1 MAKDKTNKVQKRN
14 TPRGQGQLAQMWTVY
29 KMTAKEDKTS
39 LLWAGLAFALTLLA
53 VVALSVVL
61 FPGNTLNLVIFI
73 VLGVMAAIVAAM
85 VVMGRKAERAAYS
98 RIAGQMG
105 AVGAVLGSIRKG
117 WRSAEMPVAVN
128 PRSQDAVYRAIGP
141 GGVILIGEG
150 NRGRVKML
158 LEDERRKVNRVAPG
172 AHIEFIYVT
181 GDPEAT
187 QLPDLSKTLYKM
199 KKNLNRAEISVVAK
213 RLESL
218 GMNIPIPKGIDPT
231 KLGKM
236 RRG

>member
-1 MAKDKTNKVQKRN
+1 MAKDEKKKKNR
-14 TPRGQGQLAQMWTVY
+14 TPRSQGQLSQMWTVY
-29 KMTAKEDKTS
+29 KMTAQQDKTS
-39 LLWAGLAFALTLLA
+39 VLWASLAFVLVLGAFTAFTVLA
-53 VVALSVVL
+53 
-61 FPGNTLNLVIFI
+61 FPGNIVNLVIFLI
-73 VLGVMAAIVAAM
+73 MGAMFGIIAAM

-105 AVGAVLGSIRKG
+105 AVGAVLGNIRRG

-141 GGVILIGEG
+141 AGVVLIGEG
-150 NRGRVKML
+150 SRSRVKVL
-158 LEDERRKVNRVAPG
+158 LEDERRKVSRVAPG
-172 AHIEFIYVT
+172 APVNFVYVT
-181 GDPEAT
+181 YDADAT
-187 QLPDLSKTLYKM
+187 NLADLNRHLYKM
-199 KKNLNRAEISVVAK
+199 KKSLNRAEIGVVAK

-218 GMNIPIPKGIDPT
+218 GMNIPIPKGIDPS

>member
-1 MAKDKTNKVQKRN
+1 MAKDTKNTAKAPKT
-14 TPRGQGQLAQMWTVY
+14 QGQLSQMWTVY
-29 KMTAKEDKTS
+29 KMTAQQDKTS
-39 LLWAGLAFALTLLA
+39 VLWASLAF
-53 VVALSVVL
+53 VL
-61 FPGNTLNLVIFI
+61 VLGGFTAFDVIAFPGNVVNLVIFI
-73 VLGVMAAIVAAM
+73 IMGAMFGLIAAM

-98 RIAGQMG
+98 RISGQMG
-105 AVGAVLGSIRKG
+105 AVGAVLANIRKG

-141 GGVILIGEG
+141 AGVVLIGEG
-150 NRGRVKML
+150 TRSRVKVL
-158 LEDERRKVNRVAPG
+158 LEDERRKVSRVAPG
-172 AHIEFIYVT
+172 APVQFIYVT
-181 GDPEAT
+181 NDAEAT
-187 QLPDLSKTLYKM
+187 ALPDLSRSLYKM
-199 KKNLNRAEISVVAK
+199 KKSLSRAEISVVAK

>member
-1 MAKDKTNKVQKRN
+1 MAKDENKKKNR
-14 TPRGQGQLAQMWTVY
+14 TPRSQGQLSQMWTVY
-29 KMTAKEDKTS
+29 KMTAQQDKTS
-39 LLWAGLAFALTLLA
+39 VLWASLAFVLVLGAFTAFTVLA
-53 VVALSVVL
+53 
-61 FPGNTLNLVIFI
+61 FPGNIVNLVIFI
-73 VLGVMAAIVAAM
+73 IMGAMFGIIAAM

-105 AVGAVLGSIRKG
+105 AVGAVLGNIRRG

-141 GGVILIGEG
+141 AGVVLIGEG
-150 NRGRVKML
+150 SRTRVKVL
-158 LEDERRKVNRVAPG
+158 LEDERRKVSRVAPG
-172 AHIEFIYVT
+172 APVNFVYVT
-181 GDPEAT
+181 NDADAT
-187 QLPDLSKTLYKM
+187 NLADLNRQLYKM
-199 KKNLNRAEISVVAK
+199 KKSLNRAEIGVVAK

-218 GMNIPIPKGIDPT
+218 GMNIPIPKGIDPS

>member
-1 MAKDKTNKVQKRN
+1 MAKDEKKKKNR
-14 TPRGQGQLAQMWTVY
+14 TPRSQGQLSQMWTVY
-29 KMTAKEDKTS
+29 KMTAQQDKTS
-39 LLWAGLAFALTLLA
+39 VLWASLAFVLVLGAFTAFTVLA
-53 VVALSVVL
+53 
-61 FPGNTLNLVIFI
+61 FPGNIVNLVIFLI
-73 VLGVMAAIVAAM
+73 MGAMFGIIAAM

-105 AVGAVLGSIRKG
+105 AVGAVLGNIRRG

-141 GGVILIGEG
+141 AGVVLIGEG
-150 NRGRVKML
+150 SRSRVKVL
-158 LEDERRKVNRVAPG
+158 LEDERRKVSRVAPG
-172 AHIEFIYVT
+172 APVNFVYVT
-181 GDPEAT
+181 YDADAT
-187 QLPDLSKTLYKM
+187 NLADLNRHLYKM
-199 KKNLNRAEISVVAK
+199 KKSLNRAEIGVVAK

>member
-1 MAKDKTNKVQKRN
+1 MAKDEKKKKNR
-14 TPRGQGQLAQMWTVY
+14 TPRSQGQLSQMWTVY
-29 KMTAKEDKTS
+29 KMTAQQDKTS
-39 LLWAGLAFALTLLA
+39 VLWASLAFVLVLGAFTAFTVLA
-53 VVALSVVL
+53 
-61 FPGNTLNLVIFI
+61 FPGNIVNLVIFLI
-73 VLGVMAAIVAAM
+73 MGAMFGIIAAM

-105 AVGAVLGSIRKG
+105 AVGAVLGNIRRG

-141 GGVILIGEG
+141 AGVVLIGEG
-150 NRGRVKML
+150 SRSRVKVL
-158 LEDERRKVNRVAPG
+158 LEDERRKVSRVAPG
-172 AHIEFIYVT
+172 APVNFVYVT
-181 GDPEAT
+181 NDADAT
-187 QLPDLSKTLYKM
+187 NLADLNRHLYKM
-199 KKNLNRAEISVVAK
+199 KKSLNRAEIGVVAK

-218 GMNIPIPKGIDPT
+218 GMNIPIPKGIDPS

>member
-1 MAKDKTNKVQKRN
+1 MAKDTKNSKKAKTNK
-14 TPRGQGQLAQMWTVY
+14 TPGQISQMWTVY
-29 KMTAKEDKTS
+29 KMTAQQDKTS
-39 LLWAGLAFALTLLA
+39 VLWAGLAF
-53 VVALSVVL
+53 VL
-61 FPGNTLNLVIFI
+61 VLGGFAAFDAIAFPGNILNLVIFLI
-73 VLGVMAAIVAAM
+73 MGAMFGLIAAM

-105 AVGAVLGSIRKG
+105 AVGAVLANVRKG

-141 GGVILIGEG
+141 AGVVLIGEG
-150 NRGRVKML
+150 TRSRVKVL
-158 LEDERRKVNRVAPG
+158 LEDERRKVSRVAPG
-172 AHIEFIYVT
+172 APVQFIYVT
-181 GDPEAT
+181 NDAEAT
-187 QLPDLSKTLYKM
+187 ALPDLSRSLYKM
-199 KKNLNRAEISVVAK
+199 KKSLSRAEISVVAK

>member
-1 MAKDKTNKVQKRN
+1 MAKDVKKSSKRAN
-14 TPRGQGQLAQMWTVY
+14 RPQGQLAQMWTVY
-29 KMTAKEDKTS
+29 KMTAQADKTS
-39 LLWAGLAFALTLLA
+39 VLWSALAFL
-53 VVALSVVL
+53 VVL
-61 FPGNTLNLVIFI
+61 GGFIAFSAFSFPGNVLNLVIFI
-73 VLGVMAAIVAAM
+73 ILGAMFGIIVAM
-85 VVMGRKAERAAYS
+85 IIMGRKAERAAYN

-105 AVGAVLGSIRKG
+105 AVGAVLGNIRKG

-141 GGVILIGEG
+141 AGVVLIGEG
-150 NRGRVKML
+150 SRSRVKVL

-172 AHIEFIYVT
+172 APVNFIYVT
-181 GDPEAT
+181 NDPEAT
-187 QLPDLSKTLYKM
+187 NLADLTRELYKM
-199 KKNLNRAEISVVAK
+199 KKSLNRAEIGVVAK

-218 GMNIPIPKGIDPT
+218 GLNIPIPKGIDPT

>member
-1 MAKDKTNKVQKRN
+1 MAKDEKKKKNR
-14 TPRGQGQLAQMWTVY
+14 TPRTQGQLSQMWTVY
-29 KMTAKEDKTS
+29 KMTAQQDKTS
-39 LLWAGLAFALTLLA
+39 VLWSSLAFVLALGAFTAFTVLA
-53 VVALSVVL
+53 
-61 FPGNTLNLVIFI
+61 FPGNIVNLVIFI
-73 VLGVMAAIVAAM
+73 IIGAMFGIIAAM

-105 AVGAVLGSIRKG
+105 AVGAVLGNIRRG

-141 GGVILIGEG
+141 AGVVLIGEG
-150 NRGRVKML
+150 SRTRVKVL
-158 LEDERRKVNRVAPG
+158 LEDERRKVSRVAPG
-172 AHIEFIYVT
+172 APVNFVYVT
-181 GDPEAT
+181 NDADAT
-187 QLPDLSKTLYKM
+187 NLADLNRQLYKM
-199 KKNLNRAEISVVAK
+199 KKSLNRAEIGVVAK

-218 GMNIPIPKGIDPT
+218 GMNIPIPKGIDPS

>member
-1 MAKDKTNKVQKRN
+1 MAKDVKKSSKRAN
-14 TPRGQGQLAQMWTVY
+14 RPQGQLAQMWTVY
-29 KMTAKEDKTS
+29 KMTAQADKTS
-39 LLWAGLAFALTLLA
+39 VLWSALAFL
-53 VVALSVVL
+53 VVL
-61 FPGNTLNLVIFI
+61 GGFIAFSAFSFPGNILNLVIFI
-73 VLGVMAAIVAAM
+73 ILGAMFGIIVAM
-85 VVMGRKAERAAYS
+85 IIMGRKAERAAYN

-105 AVGAVLGSIRKG
+105 AVGAVLGNIRKG

-141 GGVILIGEG
+141 AGVVLIGEG
-150 NRGRVKML
+150 SRSRVKVL

-172 AHIEFIYVT
+172 APVNFIYVT
-181 GDPEAT
+181 NDPEAT
-187 QLPDLSKTLYKM
+187 NLADLTRELYKM
-199 KKNLNRAEISVVAK
+199 KKSLNRAEIGVVAK

-218 GMNIPIPKGIDPT
+218 GLNIPIPKGIDPT

>member
-1 MAKDKTNKVQKRN
+1 MAKDVKKSSKRAN
-14 TPRGQGQLAQMWTVY
+14 RPQGQLAQMWTVY
-29 KMTAKEDKTS
+29 KMTAQADKTS
-39 LLWAGLAFALTLLA
+39 VLWSALAFL
-53 VVALSVVL
+53 VVL
-61 FPGNTLNLVIFI
+61 GGFIAFSAFSFPGNILNLVIFI
-73 VLGVMAAIVAAM
+73 ILGVMFGIIVAM
-85 VVMGRKAERAAYS
+85 IIMGRKAERAAYN

-105 AVGAVLGSIRKG
+105 AVGAVLGNIRKG

-141 GGVILIGEG
+141 AGVVLIGEG
-150 NRGRVKML
+150 SRSRVKVL

-172 AHIEFIYVT
+172 APVNFIYVT
-181 GDPEAT
+181 NDPEAT
-187 QLPDLSKTLYKM
+187 NLADLTRELYKM
-199 KKNLNRAEISVVAK
+199 KKSLNRAEIGVVAK

-218 GMNIPIPKGIDPT
+218 GLNIPIPKGIDPT

>member
-1 MAKDKTNKVQKRN
+1 MAKDVKKSSKRAN
-14 TPRGQGQLAQMWTVY
+14 RPQGQLAQMWTVY
-29 KMTAKEDKTS
+29 KMTAQADRTS
-39 LLWAGLAFALTLLA
+39 VLWSALAFL
-53 VVALSVVL
+53 VVL
-61 FPGNTLNLVIFI
+61 GGFIAFSAFSFPGNILNLVIFI
-73 VLGVMAAIVAAM
+73 ILGAMFGIIVAM
-85 VVMGRKAERAAYS
+85 IIMGRKAERAAYN

-105 AVGAVLGSIRKG
+105 AVGAVLGNIRKG

-141 GGVILIGEG
+141 AGVVLIGEG
-150 NRGRVKML
+150 SRSRVKVL

-172 AHIEFIYVT
+172 APVNFIYVT
-181 GDPEAT
+181 NDPEAT
-187 QLPDLSKTLYKM
+187 NLADLTRELYKM
-199 KKNLNRAEISVVAK
+199 KKSLNRAEIGVVAK

-218 GMNIPIPKGIDPT
+218 GLNIPIPKGIDPT

>member
-1 MAKDKTNKVQKRN
+1 MAKDTKNSKTKK
-14 TPRGQGQLAQMWTVY
+14 TAKAPGQISQMWTVY
-29 KMTAKEDKTS
+29 KMTAQQDKS
-39 LLWAGLAFALTLLA
+39 SVLWASLAFIIILGGFIAFDA
-53 VVALSVVL
+53 IS
-61 FPGNTLNLVIFI
+61 FPGNVVNLVIFSI
-73 VLGVMAAIVAAM
+73 MGAMFGIIGAM

-105 AVGAVLGSIRKG
+105 AVGAVLANIRKG
-117 WRSAEMPVAVN
+117 WRAAEMPVAVN

-141 GGVILIGEG
+141 AGVVLVGEG
-150 NRGRVKML
+150 TRSRVKVL

-172 AHIEFIYVT
+172 ANVEFVYVT
-181 GDPEAT
+181 NDSDAT
-187 QLPDLSKTLYKM
+187 ALPDLSKTLYKM
-199 KKNLNRAEISVVAK
+199 KKTLNRAEISVVAK

>member
-1 MAKDKTNKVQKRN
+1 
-14 TPRGQGQLAQMWTVY
+14 
-29 KMTAKEDKTS
+29 MTAQQDKTS
-39 LLWAGLAFALTLLA
+39 VLWASLAFVLVLGAFTAFTVLA
-53 VVALSVVL
+53 
-61 FPGNTLNLVIFI
+61 FPGNIVNLVIFI
-73 VLGVMAAIVAAM
+73 IMGAMFGIIAAM

-105 AVGAVLGSIRKG
+105 AVGAVLGNIRRG

-141 GGVILIGEG
+141 AGVVLIGEG
-150 NRGRVKML
+150 SRTRVKVL
-158 LEDERRKVNRVAPG
+158 LEDERRKVSRVAPG
-172 AHIEFIYVT
+172 APVNFVYVT
-181 GDPEAT
+181 NDADAT
-187 QLPDLSKTLYKM
+187 NLADLNRQLYKM
-199 KKNLNRAEISVVAK
+199 KKSLNRAEIGVVAK

-218 GMNIPIPKGIDPT
+218 GMNIPIPKGIDPS

>member
-1 MAKDKTNKVQKRN
+1 MAKDANTKNKKNRA
-14 TPRGQGQLAQMWTVY
+14 PKAQGQLSQMWTVY
-29 KMTAKEDKTS
+29 KMTAQQDKTS
-39 LLWAGLAFALTLLA
+39 VLWASLAFVLALGAFTA
-53 VVALSVVL
+53 FTVIA
-61 FPGNTLNLVIFI
+61 FPGNIINLVIFI
-73 VLGVMAAIVAAM
+73 IMGVMFGIIAAM

-105 AVGAVLGSIRKG
+105 AVGAVLGNIRRG

-141 GGVILIGEG
+141 AGVVLIGEG
-150 NRGRVKML
+150 SRSRVKVL
-158 LEDERRKVNRVAPG
+158 LEDERRKVSRVAPG
-172 AHIEFIYVT
+172 APVNFVYVT
-181 GDPEAT
+181 NDAEAT
-187 QLPDLSKTLYKM
+187 NLADLNGHLYKM
-199 KKNLNRAEISVVAK
+199 KKTLNRAEVGVVAK

-218 GMNIPIPKGIDPT
+218 GMNIPIPKGIDPS

>member
-1 MAKDKTNKVQKRN
+1 MTAQQDKTAV
-14 TPRGQGQLAQMWTVY
+14 
-29 KMTAKEDKTS
+29 
-39 LLWAGLAFALTLLA
+39 LWAALAFLIVLA
-53 VVALSVVL
+53 AFIAFTAIT
-61 FPGNTLNLVIFI
+61 FPGNVVNLVVFAIMG
-73 VLGVMAAIVAAM
+73 VLFGIIAVM

-105 AVGAVLGSIRKG
+105 AVGAVLNNLRKG

-141 GGVILIGEG
+141 AGVVLIGEG
-150 NRGRVKML
+150 GRSRVKLL

-172 AHIEFIYVT
+172 APVSFLYVT
-181 GDPEAT
+181 NDSEAT
-187 QLPDLSKTLYKM
+187 ALADLTRELYKM
-199 KKNLNRAEISVVAK
+199 KKSMNRSEIAVVAK

-218 GMNIPIPKGIDPT
+218 GMNIPIPKGIDPS
-231 KLGKM
+231 KMGKM

>member
-1 MAKDKTNKVQKRN
+1 MAKDVKKTNNRAN
-14 TPRGQGQLAQMWTVY
+14 RPQGQLAQMWTVY
-29 KMTAKEDKTS
+29 KMTAQADRTS
-39 LLWAGLAFALTLLA
+39 VLWSALAFL
-53 VVALSVVL
+53 VVL
-61 FPGNTLNLVIFI
+61 GGFIAFSAFSFPGNVLNLVIFI
-73 VLGVMAAIVAAM
+73 VLGAMFGIIVAM
-85 VVMGRKAERAAYS
+85 IIMGRKAERAAYN

-105 AVGAVLGSIRKG
+105 AVGAVLGNIRKG

-141 GGVILIGEG
+141 AGVVLIGEG
-150 NRGRVKML
+150 ARSRVKVL

-172 AHIEFIYVT
+172 APVNFVYVT
-181 GDPEAT
+181 NDAEAT
-187 QLPDLSKTLYKM
+187 ALADLTRELYKM
-199 KKNLNRAEISVVAK
+199 KKSLNRAEIGVVAK

-231 KLGKM
+231 KMGKM

>member
-1 MAKDKTNKVQKRN
+1 MAKDVKKSSKRAN
-14 TPRGQGQLAQMWTVY
+14 RPQGQLAQMWTVY
-29 KMTAKEDKTS
+29 KMTAQADRTS
-39 LLWAGLAFALTLLA
+39 VLWSALAFL
-53 VVALSVVL
+53 VVL
-61 FPGNTLNLVIFI
+61 GGFIAFSAFSFPGNILNLVIFI
-73 VLGVMAAIVAAM
+73 ILGVMFGIIVAM
-85 VVMGRKAERAAYS
+85 IIMGRKAERAAYN

-105 AVGAVLGSIRKG
+105 AVGAVLGNIRKG

-141 GGVILIGEG
+141 AGVVLIGEG
-150 NRGRVKML
+150 SRSRVKVL

-172 AHIEFIYVT
+172 APVNFIYVT
-181 GDPEAT
+181 NDPEAT
-187 QLPDLSKTLYKM
+187 NLADLTRELYKM
-199 KKNLNRAEISVVAK
+199 KKSLNRAEIGVVAK

-218 GMNIPIPKGIDPT
+218 GLNIPIPKGIDPT

>member
-1 MAKDKTNKVQKRN
+1 MAKDEKKKKNR
-14 TPRGQGQLAQMWTVY
+14 TPRSQGQLSQMWTVY
-29 KMTAKEDKTS
+29 KMTAQQDKTS
-39 LLWAGLAFALTLLA
+39 VLWASLAFVLALGAFTAFTVLA
-53 VVALSVVL
+53 
-61 FPGNTLNLVIFI
+61 FPGNIVNLVIFLI
-73 VLGVMAAIVAAM
+73 MGAMFGIIAAM

-105 AVGAVLGSIRKG
+105 AVGAVLGNIRRG

-141 GGVILIGEG
+141 AGVVLIGEG
-150 NRGRVKML
+150 SRSRVKVL
-158 LEDERRKVNRVAPG
+158 LEDERRKVSRVAPG
-172 AHIEFIYVT
+172 APVNFVYVT
-181 GDPEAT
+181 NDADAT
-187 QLPDLSKTLYKM
+187 NLADLNRHLYKM
-199 KKNLNRAEISVVAK
+199 KKSLNRAEIGVVAK